1 MQTPPAKPPT
11 VSPNLVPQDSRTA
24 ARAVARLLKHSV
36 AVVVALSCSLSVLL
50 FARARLGRKTVD
62 TSGLA
67 GERTFASRANSQSA
81 VPSQDQL
88 RQLAKDTLLKFS
100 SAVQKNDFSAFHSTV
115 ATQFAQEFSPEQ
127 MRQAFTS
134 FTNQKTNLAAIENA
148 SAVLQPGP
156 SINERGVL
164 NLAGFFPVQPQPVY
178 FKNRYVWQD
187 AQWKLAA
194 IDVQLGAPIS

>member
-1 MQTPPAKPPT
+1 MQTPPSKPPT

-24 ARAVARLLKHSV
+24 VPRRRSPFKILGCGCGGLILLIV
-36 AVVVALSCSLSVLL
+36 VLL

-67 GERTFASRANSQSA
+67 GERTFASRANSRSA
-81 VPSQDQL
+81 VPSQDQM
-88 RQLAKDTLLKFS
+88 RRLAKDTLLKFS

-115 ATQFAQEFSPEQ
+115 ATQFAREFSPEQ

-164 NLAGFFPVQPQPVY
+164 NLAGYFPVQPQPVY

-187 AQWKLAA
+187 SQWKLTA